1 MNISDQLLQQNIE
14 LTNRH
19 MQAVNSNIRLMRA
32 LADCVAT
39 LNAMQDKKF
48 YTTKDFLKYDRNY

>member
-48 YTTKDFLKYDRNY
+48 YTTKDFLKYD